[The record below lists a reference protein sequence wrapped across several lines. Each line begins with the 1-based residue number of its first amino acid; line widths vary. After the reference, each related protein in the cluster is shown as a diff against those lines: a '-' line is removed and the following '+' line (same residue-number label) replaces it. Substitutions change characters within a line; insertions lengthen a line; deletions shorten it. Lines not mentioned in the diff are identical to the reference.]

1 VVTVSAGAIG
11 NSWAIDVSD
20 NGIGIPADQLA
31 TVFDMFK
38 RLHSL
43 KHYDGT
49 GLGLS
54 ICQRIA
60 ELNQG
65 RISVLSELGVGSCF
79 TLVLPQSS
87 S

>member
-1 VVTVSAGAIG
+1 M
-11 NSWAIDVSD
+11 SD

-43 KHYDGT
+43 KQYDGT

-60 ELNQG
+60 ELHQG
-65 RISVLSELGVGSCF
+65 RISVLSELGVGSRF
-79 TLVLPQSS
+79 ALVLPQSAS
-87 S
+87 